1 MKNQGLFGLAA
12 KSLFNRRFTL
22 GITLVSMAL
31 SLALLLGVE
40 RLRTQVK
47 ASFTNTLSGTDL
59 IVGARSGPL
68 QLLLY
73 SVFRMGNATNN
84 LSWQSYQ
91 DISTNPAV
99 DWTIPIS
106 LGDSHRGYRV
116 LGTNDGYF
124 RHYRYGAG
132 QGLEFAKGKPFDDLY
147 DLVLG
152 AEVARKLGYDLGAE
166 VVVSHG
172 IGQVSFAR
180 HDDQPFRVVG
190 ILKPTGT
197 PVDRSLHL
205 SLEAIEAIHLGWQS
219 GARMPGRKI
228 TPEAARKEDLRPKS
242 ITAALV
248 GLKSKTAI
256 FRLQRAINDYKKEP
270 LMAVLPGVAL
280 SELWGLVAT
289 AEQALLVVSGAVV
302 LVGLLGMLTALLAG
316 LNERRREMAILRSV
330 GARPWHILALIQGE
344 ALVLGLLATGLGLIL
359 LYLGLF
365 LARPLLQANLGLLIG
380 LGIPETKEW
389 LIMGAVLLASL
400 IAGLVPALRAYRS
413 ALADGL
419 SLRL

>member
-1 MKNQGLFGLAA
+1 MALLRLAA
-12 KSLFNRRFTL
+12 KSLLNRRFTL

-47 ASFTNTLSGTDL
+47 ASFTNTISGTDL
-59 IVGARSGPL
+59 IIGARSGPM

-73 SVFRMGNATNN
+73 SVFRMGSATNN
-84 LSWQSYQ
+84 LSWQGYQ
-91 DISTNPAV
+91 QLLKNPAIA
-99 DWTIPIS
+99 WAIPLS

-116 LGTNDGYF
+116 LGTTGAYF
-124 RHYRYGAG
+124 QHYRFGDD
-132 QGLEFAKGKPFDDLY
+132 QPLTFAKGQAFADLY

-152 AEVARKLGYDLGAE
+152 SEVAQTLGYGLGDQ

-180 HDDQPFRVVG
+180 HEDKPFRVVG

-219 GARMPGRKI
+219 GSRMPGSKI
-228 TPEAARKEDLRPKS
+228 TAEAARSRDLTPTS
-242 ITAALV
+242 ITAVLV
-248 GLKSKTAI
+248 GLKSKTGI
-256 FRLQRAINDYKKEP
+256 FRLQRAVNDYAGEP

-280 SELWGLVAT
+280 SELWGLMAT
-289 AEQALLVVSGAVV
+289 GEYALLLVSAAVV
-302 LVGLLGMLTALLAG
+302 LVGLLGMLTAMLAG

-330 GARPWHILALIQGE
+330 GARPWHVLALIEGE
-344 ALVLGLLATGLGLIL
+344 ALVLGLAASLLGLGL
-359 LYLGLF
+359 LYLGLG
-365 LARPLLQANLGLLIG
+365 LVQPLLQTTFGLFIRLGLPG
-380 LGIPETKEW
+380 SNEW
-389 LIMGAVLLASL
+389 LIMAAMLLAVLL
-400 IAGLVPALRAYRS
+400 AGLVPALRAYRT

-419 SLRL
+419 SMRL

>member
-1 MKNQGLFGLAA
+1 MALLRLAA
-12 KSLFNRRFTL
+12 KSLLNRRFTL
-22 GITLVSMAL
+22 SITLVSMAL

-47 ASFTNTLSGTDL
+47 TSFTNTLSGTDL
-59 IVGARSGPL
+59 IVGARSGPM

-84 LSWQSYQ
+84 MSWRSHEE
-91 DISTNPAV
+91 IKANPAV
-99 DWTIPIS
+99 AWTIPLS

-116 LGTNDGYF
+116 LGTNGDYF
-124 RHYRYGAG
+124 RHYRFGAG
-132 QGLEFAKGKPFDDLY
+132 QGLEFAKGQPFANLY

-152 AEVARKLGYDLGAE
+152 AEVAQKLGYDLGTE

-172 IGQVSFAR
+172 IGQVSFAK

-219 GARMPGRKI
+219 GAPMPGRKVSAK
-228 TPEAARKEDLRPKS
+228 EARNQDLTPKS
-242 ITAALV
+242 ITAMLV
-248 GLKSKTAI
+248 GLKAKTGI
-256 FRLQRAINDYKKEP
+256 FRLQRAINDYKAEP

-289 AEQALLVVSGAVV
+289 AEAALLLVSATVV

-330 GARPWHILALIQGE
+330 GARPWHILALIEGE
-344 ALVLGLLATGLGLIL
+344 ALVLGTLATGLGVLL

-365 LARPLLQANLGLLIG
+365 LARPLLQAKLGLLID
-380 LGIPETKEW
+380 LGAPTARE
-389 LIMGAVLLASL
+389 LSIMAAVSLAAL
-400 IAGLVPALRAYRS
+400 IAGLVPALRAYRA

-419 SLRL
+419 SIRL

>member
-1 MKNQGLFGLAA
+1 MALLRLAA
-12 KSLFNRRFTL
+12 KSLLNRRFTL

-47 ASFTNTLSGTDL
+47 ASFTNTISGTDL
-59 IVGARSGPL
+59 IVGARSGPM

-84 LSWQSYQ
+84 MSWQSYQ
-91 DISTNPAV
+91 QLLKHPSIA
-99 DWTIPIS
+99 WAIPLS

-116 LGTNDGYF
+116 LGTTDAYF
-124 RHYRYGAG
+124 QHYRFGDG
-132 QGLEFAKGKPFDDLY
+132 QHLAFAKGQAFADLY

-152 AEVARKLGYDLGAE
+152 SEVAQTLGYGLGDQ

-180 HDDQPFRVVG
+180 HEDKPFRVVG

-219 GARMPGRKI
+219 GTRMPGGKI
-228 TPEAARKEDLRPKS
+228 TAEAARSRDLTPTS
-242 ITAALV
+242 ITAVLV
-248 GLKSKTAI
+248 GLKSKTGI
-256 FRLQRAINDYKKEP
+256 FRLQRAINDHAAEP

-280 SELWGLVAT
+280 SELWGLMAT
-289 AEQALLVVSGAVV
+289 GEYALLLVSAAVV
-302 LVGLLGMLTALLAG
+302 LVGLLGMLTAMLAG
-316 LNERRREMAILRSV
+316 LNERRREMAILRSA
-330 GARPWHILALIQGE
+330 GARPWHILALIEGE
-344 ALVLGLLATGLGLIL
+344 ALVLGLAASLLGLGL
-359 LYLGLF
+359 LYLGLG
-365 LARPLLQANLGLLIG
+365 LARPLLQASFGLFIPLGLPG
-380 LGIPETKEW
+380 SNEW
-389 LIMGAVLLASL
+389 LIMAAMLLAVLL
-400 IAGLVPALRAYRS
+400 AGLVPALRAYRT

-419 SLRL
+419 SMRL